1 MDKGKPEPGK
11 EYALTG
17 KTGDKCIANG
27 NTWAESEVKENDV
40 LGAGTRQTEK
50 NKTGSK
56 RPLPFECIILK
67 GKEEIQNP
75 YSGEKVWLEPD
86 AVAVYDCIKG
96 AEMLA
101 DPNNGDDP
109 KWETVRKGLDWFRKH
124 FPKEYMVLLD

>member
-27 NTWAESEVKENDV
+27 NTWAESEVK
-40 LGAGTRQTEK
+40 
-50 NKTGSK
+50 K

-86 AVAVYDCIKG
+86 AVAVYDSIKG
-96 AEMLA
+96 AEYLA
-101 DPNNGDDP
+101 DPDNGDDP
-109 KWETVRKGLDWFRKH
+109 RWETVRKGLDWFRKY